1 MIYDDIL
8 KFFNLYLFLQF
19 CTFYIE
25 LYTILGRENTERQA
39 KSYGWIC
46 PLQRWMIAEFTRF
59 YCEFIKFLQN
69 YWNYKNHKSSTKEQ
83 YCIFY

>member
-39 KSYGWIC
+39 KSYG
-46 PLQRWMIAEFTRF
+46 
-59 YCEFIKFLQN
+59 
-69 YWNYKNHKSSTKEQ
+69 
-83 YCIFY
+83 